1 MNIGADGFV
10 EVASLS
16 QLPDRGKLTLEIDDR
31 FVVLV
36 RLGDDVY
43 CLDDVCT
50 HDGGPLGEGEL
61 EEHCLVCPRHGAKF
75 DVRTGDA
82 ITMPATESTM
92 VHQVRL
98 DGDRVYV
105 RLGD

>member
-1 MNIGADGFV
+1 MNLGSDGFV
-10 EVASLS
+10 EVACLS
-16 QLPDRGKLTLEIDDR
+16 QLPDRGMLSLEIDDR

-61 EEHCLVCPRHGAKF
+61 EDHCLVCPRHGAKF
-75 DVRTGDA
+75 DVRTGEA
-82 ITMPATESTM
+82 MTMPATESTL

-98 DGDRVYV
+98 DGDRVWV